1 MLRGRIP
8 TLRSAPV
15 RGRSNT
21 LDPHVLGKIDSDRV
35 WACCGARGRAHSAT
49 SSPAFS
55 LIELMVVVV
64 LIGIMAATII
74 PEMQGTYEDALL
86 RSTSRE
92 LVSLMNLASSR
103 AVSRNELLRV
113 RLDRGTGKY
122 TLERQTGAGSRR
134 NAFVPVRD
142 ITGGEGKL
150 DTRIAIENR
159 QPGDAA
165 PPLEKGR
172 LDSAPSDGSDAIIF
186 YPDGT
191 ADAGEIRLKDRSGF
205 RLALR
210 INPVTARI
218 RIVELDRQ

>member
-1 MLRGRIP
+1 MK
-8 TLRSAPV
+8 S
-15 RGRSNT
+15 
-21 LDPHVLGKIDSDRV
+21 
-35 WACCGARGRAHSAT
+35 
-49 SSPAFS
+49 AFS
-55 LIELMVVVV
+55 LLELMVVVV
-64 LIGIMAATII
+64 LIGIMAAAII
-74 PEMQGTYEDALL
+74 PEMQGTYDDALL

-113 RLDRGTGKY
+113 RLDKGAGKY
-122 TLERQTGAGSRR
+122 TLERQTGAGRRR

-142 ITGGEGKL
+142 IPGGEGRL
-150 DTRIAIENR
+150 DRRVAIEIR
-159 QPGDAA
+159 QPGETTPALGA
-165 PPLEKGR
+165 EPGALETGGQNPPPGDR
-172 LDSAPSDGSDAIIF
+172 SDAIVF

-191 ADAGEIRLKDRSGF
+191 ADAGEIRLTDRSGF

>member
-1 MLRGRIP
+1 
-8 TLRSAPV
+8 
-15 RGRSNT
+15 
-21 LDPHVLGKIDSDRV
+21 
-35 WACCGARGRAHSAT
+35 
-49 SSPAFS
+49 
-55 LIELMVVVV
+55 MVVVV
-64 LIGIMAATII
+64 LIGIMAAMII
-74 PEMQGTYEDALL
+74 PEMQGTYEEALL

-113 RLDRGTGKY
+113 RLDKGTGKY
-122 TLERQTGAGSRR
+122 ALERQTGTGTRR

-142 ITGGEGKL
+142 LPGGEGKL
-150 DTRIAIENR
+150 DSRITIEIR
-159 QPGDAA
+159 QPGEAA
-165 PPLEKGR
+165 SPLEAEPGTFEKGR
-172 LDSAPSDGSDAIIF
+172 LDSPPSDRRDTIVF

-191 ADAGEIRLKDRSGF
+191 ADAGEIRLEDRSGF